1 MRIKDPVLVA
11 KQEKKVYEVDVE
23 GTKVMATYEYD
34 MDNEQ
39 ASGWDYDLTPCCVDL
54 TEDEVLELEDDFYG
68 VLCGIKQGE

>member
-39 ASGWDYDLTPCCVDL
+39 ASGWNYDLTPCCVDL
-54 TEDEVLELEDDFYG
+54 TEDEVLELEDEFYE
-68 VLCGIKQGE
+68 VLCEIK

>member
-54 TEDEVLELEDDFYG
+54 TEDEVLELEDEFYE
-68 VLCGIKQGE
+68 VLCEIK

>member
-23 GTKVMATYEYD
+23 GMKVMATYEYD

-54 TEDEVLELEDDFYG
+54 TEDEVLELEDEFYE
-68 VLCGIKQGE
+68 VLCEIK

>member
-39 ASGWDYDLTPCCVDL
+39 ASGWDYDLTLCCVDL
-54 TEDEVLELEDDFYG
+54 TEDEVLELEDEFYE
-68 VLCGIKQGE
+68 VLCEIK